1 MRFRIITIDSEKN
14 LVFAMEEGKN
24 LPSVIP
30 FGVDKNELLKLKNV
44 PVDVEATWIGSGH
57 SPEGRRLENI
67 KIL

>member
-1 MRFRIITIDSEKN
+1 MRFKIITIDLEKK
-14 LVFAMEEGKN
+14 LVFATEGKN
-24 LPSVIP
+24 LPPGIP
-30 FGVDKNELLKLKNV
+30 FAVDENELLKLKNV